1 MNIKN
6 FLKGIIIG
14 VAKII
19 PGLSGAVLMISF
31 NLYDKAICAITNFF
45 DDVKGNFLFLFN
57 LGLGIG
63 LGIVGFSR
71 VLSYFIV
78 NYYVYTTSLF
88 VGLILGGIP
97 VLLGNIEH
105 KKRDYLI
112 IGLSFAIMTLISFIS
127 GDNSYA
133 IRHNA
138 VDLLVYF
145 IAGILEAVGT
155 VLPGISSTALL
166 MLMGIY
172 NTFLSTLANI
182 FDFSVL
188 GSTLFFLLPFSMGLF
203 IGIIILSLVVNFMF
217 KYYKSLSFA
226 FIIGVTLSSVF
237 LLIVRVFQGG
247 ISILEG
253 VICTIFVIFGYFI
266 TKGM

>member
-78 NYYVYTTSLF
+78 NYYVVLSIIE
-88 VGLILGGIP
+88 G
-97 VLLGNIEH
+97 VLLSIIVKNYVNKRFQDKYFKSKH
-105 KKRDYLI
+105 K
-112 IGLSFAIMTLISFIS
+112 
-127 GDNSYA
+127 
-133 IRHNA
+133 
-138 VDLLVYF
+138 
-145 IAGILEAVGT
+145 
-155 VLPGISSTALL
+155 
-166 MLMGIY
+166 
-172 NTFLSTLANI
+172 
-182 FDFSVL
+182 
-188 GSTLFFLLPFSMGLF
+188 
-203 IGIIILSLVVNFMF
+203 
-217 KYYKSLSFA
+217 
-226 FIIGVTLSSVF
+226 
-237 LLIVRVFQGG
+237 
-247 ISILEG
+247 
-253 VICTIFVIFGYFI
+253 
-266 TKGM
+266 